1 MKIDKI
7 YIWIVWFISI
17 LLLFVISQTNLILK
31 EETPRVYQVSL
42 ILDGEDESKYINLKK
57 GVDEAAKK
65 YNIDI
70 NLITLNN
77 MSQKE
82 LIESEEE
89 NGTDGIIVLAKN
101 DLKINLI
108 KSPLVVLKSKDME
121 VFDTGRST
129 SANPSINISKRTIN
143 VDHADM
149 IAKLYSSFE
158 EKYDGSSPVYVF
170 ANDLNL
176 AGVAKEIDFLKSKQS
191 SNIILVKGDE
201 KEFRTAIEDLVHSK
215 KNAYIFSLDKVSTD
229 NICKILGGSS
239 VYKEHIHGFYCIG
252 ATTFFLNKLN
262 DGTID
267 AIATLNEYEEG
278 YLAVEMLMA
287 DLKKTNYM
295 SNIDMENMLVDKES
309 LENEDIKKV
318 LFPID

>member
-309 LENEDIKKV
+309 LENENIKKV